1 MGCSDGVKEKNLGP
15 LIPPNAEQQQP
26 IEAAARAQF
35 EPFLQSKQDP
45 NFNFKEVEEEIFSGQ
60 GLKKMKAYI
69 SPISKEDLD
78 KKRISFWGTRTEGN
92 EQTWMFLKQLC
103 EMPSNESDNLN
114 VMLEAFGL
122 IPYNNCINI
131 TYDASGALYEIPNYC
146 INEPYKYE
154 IIENEKERP
163 KEEKIT
169 FKFKGTHKTKI
180 TCSNYETVE
189 KIKKR
194 LGKKFEVEID
204 KIRLFFYGKEMKN
217 NFELWNYNV
226 SQDCVVILM
235 IISNN

>member
-1 MGCSDGVKEKNLGP
+1 MGCSDSSSEKKENEPKP
-15 LIPPNAEQQQP
+15 EEVIQQSLTNT
-26 IEAAARAQF
+26 RRRF

-45 NFNFKEVEEEIFSGQ
+45 NFNFPEVEEDIFIGN
-60 GLKKMKAYI
+60 GLKKMKGYI

-92 EQTWMFLKQLC
+92 EQTWEFLKQVC
-103 EMPSNESDNLN
+103 EMPSEEDENIN

-154 IIENEKERP
+154 IIEDEKVRP
-163 KEEKIT
+163 KEEKV
-169 FKFKGTHKTKI
+169 KFHLKGTHKTKI

-189 KIKKR
+189 KVKLKI
-194 LGKKFEVEID
+194 GKKYNVEID

-217 NFELWNYNV
+217 NLELWNYNV
-226 SQDCVVILM
+226 TQDCVVILM
-235 IISNN
+235 ITNNN